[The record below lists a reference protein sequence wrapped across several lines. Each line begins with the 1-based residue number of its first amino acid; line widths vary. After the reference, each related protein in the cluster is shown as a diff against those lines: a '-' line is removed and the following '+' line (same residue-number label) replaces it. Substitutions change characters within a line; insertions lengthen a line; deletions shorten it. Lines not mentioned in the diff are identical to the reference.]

1 MFDFV
6 RKHTRIMQFLL
17 FLLIFPSFVLFGL
30 EGYNRFREGGA
41 AVATVNG
48 HDITQGEWDSAHRN
62 QVERMR
68 SSMPN
73 VDVKVFDT
81 PQAKFSTL
89 ERLVRDRLLQ
99 AAAQQL
105 RLGASDARLA
115 NELQQNPTIAG
126 LRRPD
131 GTLDMERY
139 RQLLGSQGMTPE
151 SFEAQVRGDL
161 ASRQVMSGVGVT
173 SFSSS
178 ALADVTLN
186 AFYEQR
192 QVQVARFSPADF
204 AGTIKPTDADLESYY
219 KANADKFQSAER
231 ADVEYV
237 VLDLASVQKGIV
249 VPEAELKS
257 YYEQNAARL
266 AGFEERRASHI
277 LINADKSASSAERE
291 KARLKAQE
299 LLTEVQ
305 QSPNKF
311 ADIARKNSQ
320 DTGSAAKGGDLD
332 FFARGAMT
340 KPFEDAAFSLKKGE
354 TSGVVETE
362 FGFHIIRLTDIKV
375 PEQKSF
381 ESQRASLETDVRR
394 QLAQRKFAE
403 AAEQFT
409 NMVYEQSDSLKPVAE
424 RLKLEVQHA
433 SNLGREPTAASAQ
446 SGGALVN
453 TKLLAAIFSQDSL
466 EKKRNTEA
474 VEVGP
479 NQLAAARITQ
489 YSPARTLPLEDVKA
503 RVREQVIAQQSAE
516 RARTEGIAK
525 LAEWKAAPDSAKMSA
540 PAVMSRETK
549 QYPSALIEAALRA
562 NTQTLPAWV
571 GVDLGTSGYAVV
583 KVEKVLPREAAAG
596 QERTRERDQYA
607 QWWASAEGLAYYR
620 LLKEKFKVEIKAA
633 RL

>member
-6 RKHTRIMQFLL
+6 RKHTRVMQFLL

-41 AVATVNG
+41 TVATVDG
-48 HDITQGEWDSAHRN
+48 HSITQAEWDAAHRS

-73 VDVKVFDT
+73 VDVKLFDT
-81 PQAKFSTL
+81 PEAKFSTL

-99 AAAQQL
+99 VAASQL

-115 NELQQNPTIAG
+115 AELQQNPTIAA
-126 LRRPD
+126 LRRAD
-131 GTLDMERY
+131 GTLDIERY
-139 RQLLGSQGMTPE
+139 RQLLATQGMSPE

-173 SFSSS
+173 SFSSA

-192 QVQVARFSPADF
+192 QVQVARFA
-204 AGTIKPTDADLESYY
+204 PTDFVGQINPTEAELETYY
-219 KANADKFQSAER
+219 KANADKFQSVER
-231 ADVEYV
+231 ADIEYV
-237 VLDLASVQKGIV
+237 VLNLAAVQKDIV
-249 VPEAELKS
+249 VPEAELKT
-257 YYEQNAARL
+257 YYEQNSARL
-266 AGFEERRASHI
+266 AGLEERRASHI
-277 LINADKSASSAERE
+277 LINADKGASAAERE
-291 KARLKAQE
+291 AARAKAQA
-299 LLTEVQ
+299 LLAEVQ
-305 QSPNKF
+305 KSPHQF
-311 ADIARKNSQ
+311 AELARKNSQ

-332 FFARGAMT
+332 FFGRGAMV
-340 KPFEDAAFSLKKGE
+340 KPFEEAAFALKKGE

-362 FGFHIIRLTDIKV
+362 FGFHIIRLTDIKL

-381 ESQRASLETDVRR
+381 ESQRAKLELEVRA

-409 NMVYEQSDSLKPVAE
+409 NIVYEQSDSLKPVAE

-433 SNLGREPTAASAQ
+433 SNLGREPVAGNTAA
-446 SGGALVN
+446 N
-453 TKLLAAIFSQDSL
+453 NPKLLAAVFSPDSI

-474 VEVGP
+474 VELAP
-479 NQLAAARITQ
+479 NVLAAARITS
-489 YSPARTLPLEDVKA
+489 YSPARTLPLDEVKA
-503 RVREQVIAQQSAE
+503 RVREQVVAQQANE
-516 RARTEGIAK
+516 RARAEGAAK
-525 LAEWKAAPDSAKMSA
+525 LAEWKTNPDAAKL
-540 PAVMSRETK
+540 PAAIVVSRESK
-549 QYPSALIEAALRA
+549 QTQPSALVEAALRVS
-562 NTQTLPAWV
+562 TQTLPAWV

-583 KVEKVLPREAAAG
+583 KVEKVLPRDAANASG
-596 QERTRERDQYA
+596 LAREREQYA
-607 QWWASAEGLAYYR
+607 QWWASAEGLAYYK
-620 LLKEKFKVEIKAA
+620 LLKEKFKAEIKIA

>member
-41 AVATVNG
+41 TVATVDG
-48 HDITQGEWDSAHRN
+48 QDITQGEWDAAHRS

-73 VDVKVFDT
+73 VDVKLFDT
-81 PQAKFSTL
+81 PEAKYSTL

-99 AAAQQL
+99 VAATQL

-115 NELQQNPTIAG
+115 SELQQNPTIAA
-126 LRRPD
+126 LRRAD

-139 RQLLGSQGMTPE
+139 RQLLGTQGMSPE

-161 ASRQVMSGVGVT
+161 ASRQVMSGIGVT
-173 SFSSS
+173 SFSSA

-192 QVQVARFSPADF
+192 QVQVARFA
-204 AGTIKPTDADLESYY
+204 PTDYVGQINPSDADLEAYY
-219 KANADKFQSAER
+219 KANPDKFQSAER
-231 ADVEYV
+231 ADIEYV
-237 VLDLASVQKGIV
+237 VLNLAAVQKDIV
-249 VPEAELKS
+249 VPEAELKT

-266 AGFEERRASHI
+266 ADLEERRASHI
-277 LINADKSASSAERE
+277 LINADKGAPAAERDA
-291 KARLKAQE
+291 ARAKAQA
-299 LLTEVQ
+299 LLVEVQ
-305 QSPNKF
+305 KTPAQF
-311 ADIARKNSQ
+311 AELARKNSQ

-332 FFARGAMT
+332 FFGRGAMV
-340 KPFEDAAFSLKKGE
+340 KAFEDAAFALKKGE

-362 FGFHIIRLTDIKV
+362 FGFHIIRLTDIKQ

-381 ESQRASLETDVRR
+381 ESQRAKLELEVRA

-409 NMVYEQSDSLKPVAE
+409 NIVYEQSDSLKPAAE
-424 RLKLEVQHA
+424 RLKLDVQTA
-433 SNLGREPTAASAQ
+433 SNLAREPVAGNTAA
-446 SGGALVN
+446 N
-453 TKLLAAIFSQDSL
+453 NPKLLAAVFSQDSI

-474 VEVGP
+474 VELAP
-479 NQLAAARITQ
+479 NVLAAARITS
-489 YSPARTLPLEDVKA
+489 YSPARTLPLEEVKA
-503 RVREQVIAQQSAE
+503 RVREQVVAQQAGE
-516 RARTEGIAK
+516 RARSEGAAK
-525 LAEWKAAPDSAKMSA
+525 LAEWKASPDAAKL
-540 PAVMSRETK
+540 PAAIVVSREAK
-549 QYPSALIEAALRA
+549 QAQPSALVEAALRA
-562 NTQTLPAWV
+562 STQTLPAWV

-583 KVEKVLPREAAAG
+583 KVEKVLPRDAANAAG
-596 QERTRERDQYA
+596 LARERDQYA
-607 QWWASAEGLAYYR
+607 QWWASAEGLAYYK
-620 LLKEKFKVEIKAA
+620 LLKEKFKAEIKIA

>member
-41 AVATVNG
+41 TVATVDG
-48 HDITQGEWDSAHRN
+48 QDITQGEWDAAHRS

-73 VDVKVFDT
+73 VDVKLFDT
-81 PQAKFSTL
+81 PEAKYSTL

-99 AAAQQL
+99 VAATQL

-115 NELQQNPTIAG
+115 SELQQNPTIAA
-126 LRRPD
+126 LRRAD

-139 RQLLGSQGMTPE
+139 RQLLGTQGMSPE

-161 ASRQVMSGVGVT
+161 ASRQVMSGIGVT
-173 SFSSS
+173 SFSSA

-192 QVQVARFSPADF
+192 QVQVARFA
-204 AGTIKPTDADLESYY
+204 PTDYVGQINPSDADLEAYY
-219 KANADKFQSAER
+219 KANPDKFQSAER
-231 ADVEYV
+231 ADIEYV
-237 VLDLASVQKGIV
+237 VLNLAAVQKDIV
-249 VPEAELKS
+249 VPEAELKT

-266 AGFEERRASHI
+266 ADLEERRASHI
-277 LINADKSASSAERE
+277 LINADKGASAAERDA
-291 KARLKAQE
+291 ARAKAQA
-299 LLTEVQ
+299 LLAEVQ
-305 QSPNKF
+305 KSPNQF
-311 ADIARKNSQ
+311 AELARKNSQ

-332 FFARGAMT
+332 FFGRGAMV
-340 KPFEDAAFSLKKGE
+340 KAFEEAAFALKKGE

-362 FGFHIIRLTDIKV
+362 FGFHIIRLTDIKQ

-381 ESQRASLETDVRR
+381 ESQRAKLELEVRA

-409 NMVYEQSDSLKPVAE
+409 NIVYEQSDSLKPAAE
-424 RLKLEVQHA
+424 RLKLDVQTA
-433 SNLGREPTAASAQ
+433 SNLAREPVAGNTAA
-446 SGGALVN
+446 N
-453 TKLLAAIFSQDSL
+453 NPKLLAAVFSQDSI

-474 VEVGP
+474 VELAP
-479 NQLAAARITQ
+479 NVLAAARITG
-489 YSPARTLPLEDVKA
+489 YSPARTLPLEEVKA
-503 RVREQVIAQQSAE
+503 RVREQVVAQQAGE
-516 RARTEGIAK
+516 RARSEGAAK
-525 LAEWKAAPDSAKMSA
+525 LAEWKASPDAAKL
-540 PAVMSRETK
+540 PAAIVVSREAK
-549 QYPSALIEAALRA
+549 QAQPSALVEAALRA
-562 NTQTLPAWV
+562 STQTLPAWV

-583 KVEKVLPREAAAG
+583 KVEKVLPRDAANAAG
-596 QERTRERDQYA
+596 LARERDQYA
-607 QWWASAEGLAYYR
+607 QWWASAEGLAYYK
-620 LLKEKFKVEIKAA
+620 LLKEKFKVEIKIA

>member
-6 RKHTRIMQFLL
+6 RKHTRVMQFLL

-48 HDITQGEWDSAHRN
+48 QDITQGEWDAAHRN

-73 VDVKVFDT
+73 VDVKLFDT
-81 PQAKFSTL
+81 PEAKYSTL

-99 AAAQQL
+99 VAASQL
-105 RLGASDARLA
+105 RLGASDSRLA
-115 NELQQNPTIAG
+115 AELQQNPTIAA
-126 LRRPD
+126 LRRAD

-139 RQLLGSQGMTPE
+139 RQLLATQGMSPE

-173 SFSSS
+173 SFSSV

-192 QVQVARFSPADF
+192 QVQVARFAPSDF
-204 AGTIKPTDADLESYY
+204 VSQINPTDAELEAFY

-231 ADVEYV
+231 ADIEYV
-237 VLDLASVQKGIV
+237 VLNLAAVQKDIV
-249 VPEAELKS
+249 VPEAELKT
-257 YYEQNAARL
+257 YFEQNAARL
-266 AGFEERRASHI
+266 AGLEERRASHI
-277 LINADKSASSAERE
+277 LINADKAAPAAERDA
-291 KARLKAQE
+291 ARAKAQA
-299 LLTEVQ
+299 LLAEVQ
-305 QSPNKF
+305 KSPAQF
-311 ADIARKNSQ
+311 AELARKNSQ

-332 FFARGAMT
+332 FFGRGAMV
-340 KPFEDAAFSLKKGE
+340 KAFEDAAFALKKGE

-362 FGFHIIRLTDIKV
+362 FGFHIIRLTDIKQ

-381 ESQRASLETDVRR
+381 ESQRAKLEQEVRA

-409 NMVYEQSDSLKPVAE
+409 NLVYEQSDSLKPAAE
-424 RLKLEVQHA
+424 RLKLDVQTA
-433 SNLGREPTAASAQ
+433 SNLGREPVAGNTAA
-446 SGGALVN
+446 N
-453 TKLLAAIFSQDSL
+453 NPKLLAAVFSQDSI

-474 VEVGP
+474 VELAP
-479 NQLAAARITQ
+479 NVLAAARIIS
-489 YSPARTLPLEDVKA
+489 YNPARTLPLEEVKA
-503 RVREQVIAQQSAE
+503 RVREQVVAQQSTD
-516 RARTEGIAK
+516 RARSEGAAK
-525 LAEWKAAPDSAKMSA
+525 LAEWKASPDTAKL
-540 PAVMSRETK
+540 PAAIVVSREAK
-549 QYPSALIEAALRA
+549 QAQPTALVEAALRA
-562 NTQTLPAWV
+562 STQALPAWV
-571 GVDLGTSGYAVV
+571 GVDLGASGYAVV
-583 KVEKVLPREAAAG
+583 KVEKVLPRDAANAAG
-596 QERTRERDQYA
+596 LARERDQYA
-607 QWWASAEGLAYYR
+607 QWWASAEGLAYYK
-620 LLKEKFKVEIKAA
+620 LLKEKFKAEIKIA

>member
-6 RKHTRIMQFLL
+6 RKHTRVMQFLL

-41 AVATVNG
+41 TVATVDG
-48 HDITQGEWDSAHRN
+48 QSITQAEWDAAHRS

-73 VDVKVFDT
+73 VDVKLFDT
-81 PQAKFSTL
+81 PEAKYSTL
-89 ERLVRDRLLQ
+89 ERMVRDRLLQ
-99 AAAQQL
+99 VAASKL
-105 RLGASDARLA
+105 HLGASDARLA
-115 NELQQNPTIAG
+115 AELQQNPTIAA
-126 LRRPD
+126 LRRAD

-139 RQLLGSQGMTPE
+139 RQLLATQGMSPE

-192 QVQVARFSPADF
+192 QVQVARFTPADF
-204 AGTIKPTDADLESYY
+204 VSQINPTDAELEAYY

-231 ADVEYV
+231 ADIEYV
-237 VLDLASVQKGIV
+237 VLNLGAVQKDIV
-249 VPEAELKS
+249 VPEAELKT

-266 AGFEERRASHI
+266 AGLEERRASHI
-277 LINADKSASSAERE
+277 LINADKGASAAERDA
-291 KARLKAQE
+291 ARAKAQA
-299 LLTEVQ
+299 LLAEVQ
-305 QSPNKF
+305 KSPNQF
-311 ADIARKNSQ
+311 AELARKNSQ

-332 FFARGAMT
+332 FFGRGAMV
-340 KPFEDAAFSLKKGE
+340 KPFEEAAFGLKKGE
-354 TSGVVETE
+354 ISGLVETE
-362 FGFHIIRLTDIKV
+362 FGFHIIRLTDIKQ

-381 ESQRASLETDVRR
+381 ESQRAKLEQEVRA

-409 NMVYEQSDSLKPVAE
+409 NIVYEQSDSLKPVAE
-424 RLKLEVQHA
+424 RLKLDVQTA
-433 SNLGREPTAASAQ
+433 SNLAREPVAGNTAA
-446 SGGALVN
+446 N
-453 TKLLAAIFSQDSL
+453 NPKLLAAVFSQDSI

-474 VEVGP
+474 VELAP
-479 NQLAAARITQ
+479 NVLAAARITN
-489 YSPARTLPLEDVKA
+489 YSPARTLPLDEVKA
-503 RVREQVIAQQSAE
+503 RVRDQVVAQQSGE
-516 RARTEGIAK
+516 RARSEGAAK
-525 LAEWKAAPDSAKMSA
+525 LAEWKASPDAAKL
-540 PAVMSRETK
+540 PAAIVVSREAK
-549 QYPSALIEAALRA
+549 QAQPSALVEAALRA
-562 NTQTLPAWV
+562 STQALPAWV

-583 KVEKVLPREAAAG
+583 KVEKVLPRDSANATNLA
-596 QERTRERDQYA
+596 REREQYA
-607 QWWASAEGLAYYR
+607 QWWASAEGLAYYK
-620 LLKEKFKVEIKAA
+620 LLKEKFKAEIKIA

>member
-6 RKHTRIMQFLL
+6 RKHTRVMQFLL

-30 EGYNRFREGGA
+30 EGYNRFKEGGA
-41 AVATVNG
+41 TVATVDG
-48 HDITQGEWDSAHRN
+48 HDITQAEWDAAHRS

-73 VDVKVFDT
+73 VDVKLFDT
-81 PQAKFSTL
+81 PEAKYSTL

-99 AAAQQL
+99 VAASQL

-115 NELQQNPTIAG
+115 AELQQNPTIAA
-126 LRRPD
+126 LRRAD
-131 GTLDMERY
+131 GTLDIERY
-139 RQLLGSQGMTPE
+139 RQLLATQGMSPE

-192 QVQVARFSPADF
+192 QVQVARFAQSDYVAH
-204 AGTIKPTDADLESYY
+204 INPTEADLETYY

-231 ADVEYV
+231 ADIEYV
-237 VLDLASVQKGIV
+237 VLNLAAVQKDIV
-249 VPEAELKS
+249 VPEAELKT

-266 AGFEERRASHI
+266 AGLEERRASHI
-277 LINADKSASSAERE
+277 LINADKGASAAERDA
-291 KARLKAQE
+291 ARAKAQA
-299 LLTEVQ
+299 LLAEVQ
-305 QSPNKF
+305 KSPNQF
-311 ADIARKNSQ
+311 AELARKNSQ

-332 FFARGAMT
+332 FFGRGAMV
-340 KPFEDAAFSLKKGE
+340 KPFEEAAFALKKGE
-354 TSGVVETE
+354 TSGLVETE
-362 FGFHIIRLTDIKV
+362 FGFHIIRLTDIKQ

-381 ESQRASLETDVRR
+381 ESQRAKLEQEVRA

-409 NMVYEQSDSLKPVAE
+409 NIVYEQSDSLKPAAE

-433 SNLGREPTAASAQ
+433 SNLGREPVAGNTAA
-446 SGGALVN
+446 N
-453 TKLLAAIFSQDSL
+453 NPKLLAAVFSQDSI

-474 VEVGP
+474 VELAP
-479 NQLAAARITQ
+479 NVLAAARITS
-489 YSPARTLPLEDVKA
+489 YSPARTLPLDEVKA
-503 RVREQVIAQQSAE
+503 RVREQVVAQLAAE
-516 RARTEGIAK
+516 RARSEGAAK
-525 LAEWKAAPDSAKMSA
+525 LAEWKASPDAAKL
-540 PAVMSRETK
+540 PAAIVVSRESK
-549 QYPSALIEAALRA
+549 QAQPSALVEAALRA
-562 NTQTLPAWV
+562 STQTLPAWV

-583 KVEKVLPREAAAG
+583 KVEKVLPRDAANASG
-596 QERTRERDQYA
+596 LAREREQYA
-607 QWWASAEGLAYYR
+607 QWWASAEGLAYYK
-620 LLKEKFKVEIKAA
+620 LLKEKFKAEIKIA

>member
-41 AVATVNG
+41 TVATVDG
-48 HDITQGEWDSAHRN
+48 QDITQGEWDAAHRS

-73 VDVKVFDT
+73 VDVKLFDT
-81 PQAKFSTL
+81 PEAKYSTL

-99 AAAQQL
+99 VAATQL

-115 NELQQNPTIAG
+115 SELQQNPTIAA
-126 LRRPD
+126 LRRAD

-139 RQLLGSQGMTPE
+139 RQLLGTQGMSPE

-161 ASRQVMSGVGVT
+161 ASRQVMSGIGVT
-173 SFSSS
+173 SFSSA

-192 QVQVARFSPADF
+192 QVQVARFA
-204 AGTIKPTDADLESYY
+204 PTDYVGQINPSDADLEAYY
-219 KANADKFQSAER
+219 KANPDKFQSAER
-231 ADVEYV
+231 ADIEYV
-237 VLDLASVQKGIV
+237 VLNLAAVQKDIV
-249 VPEAELKS
+249 VPEAELKT

-266 AGFEERRASHI
+266 ADLEERRASHI
-277 LINADKSASSAERE
+277 LINADKGASAAERDA
-291 KARLKAQE
+291 ARAKAQA
-299 LLTEVQ
+299 LLAEVQ
-305 QSPNKF
+305 KSPNQF
-311 ADIARKNSQ
+311 AELARKNSQ

-332 FFARGAMT
+332 FFGRGAMV
-340 KPFEDAAFSLKKGE
+340 KAFEEAAFALKKGE

-362 FGFHIIRLTDIKV
+362 FGFHIIRLTDIKQ

-381 ESQRASLETDVRR
+381 ESQRAKLELEVRA

-409 NMVYEQSDSLKPVAE
+409 NIVYEQSDSLKPAAE
-424 RLKLEVQHA
+424 RLKLDVQTA
-433 SNLGREPTAASAQ
+433 SNLAREPVAGNTAA
-446 SGGALVN
+446 N
-453 TKLLAAIFSQDSL
+453 NPKLLAAVFSQDSI

-474 VEVGP
+474 VELAP
-479 NQLAAARITQ
+479 NVLAAARITS
-489 YSPARTLPLEDVKA
+489 YSPARTLPLEEVKA
-503 RVREQVIAQQSAE
+503 RVREQVVAQQAGE
-516 RARTEGIAK
+516 RARSEGAAK
-525 LAEWKAAPDSAKMSA
+525 LAEWKASPDAAKL
-540 PAVMSRETK
+540 PAAIVVSREAK
-549 QYPSALIEAALRA
+549 QAQPSALVEAALRA
-562 NTQTLPAWV
+562 STQTLPAWV

-583 KVEKVLPREAAAG
+583 KVEKVLPRDAANAAG
-596 QERTRERDQYA
+596 LARERDQYA
-607 QWWASAEGLAYYR
+607 QWWASAEGLAYYK
-620 LLKEKFKVEIKAA
+620 LLKEKFKAEIKIA

>member
-6 RKHTRIMQFLL
+6 RKHTRVMQFLL

-41 AVATVNG
+41 AVATVDG
-48 HDITQGEWDSAHRN
+48 QDITQGEWDAAHRS

-73 VDVKVFDT
+73 VDVKLFDT
-81 PQAKFSTL
+81 PEAKYSTL

-99 AAAQQL
+99 VAATQL

-115 NELQQNPTIAG
+115 AELQQNPTIAA
-126 LRRPD
+126 LRRAD

-139 RQLLGSQGMTPE
+139 RQLLATQGMSPE

-192 QVQVARFSPADF
+192 QVQVARFAPADF
-204 AGTIKPTDADLESYY
+204 VGQINPSAAELEAYY

-231 ADVEYV
+231 ADIEYV
-237 VLDLASVQKGIV
+237 VLNLAAVQKDIV
-249 VPEAELKS
+249 VPEAELKT
-257 YYEQNAARL
+257 YFEQNAARL
-266 AGFEERRASHI
+266 AGLEERRASHI
-277 LINADKSASSAERE
+277 LINADKAAPAAERDA
-291 KARLKAQE
+291 ARAKAQA
-299 LLTEVQ
+299 LLAEVQ
-305 QSPNKF
+305 KSPAQF
-311 ADIARKNSQ
+311 AELARKNSQ

-332 FFARGAMT
+332 FFGRGAMV
-340 KPFEDAAFSLKKGE
+340 KPFEEAAFALKKGE

-362 FGFHIIRLTDIKV
+362 FGFHIIRLTDIKQ

-381 ESQRASLETDVRR
+381 ESQRAKLEQEVRA

-409 NMVYEQSDSLKPVAE
+409 NIVYEQSDSLKPAAE
-424 RLKLEVQHA
+424 RLKLDVQHA
-433 SNLGREPTAASAQ
+433 SNLGREVVAGNTAA
-446 SGGALVN
+446 N
-453 TKLLAAIFSQDSL
+453 NPKLLAAVFSPDSI

-474 VEVGP
+474 VELAP
-479 NQLAAARITQ
+479 NVLAAARITN
-489 YSPARTLPLEDVKA
+489 YSPARTLPLDEVKA
-503 RVREQVIAQQSAE
+503 RVREQVVAQQAGE
-516 RARTEGIAK
+516 RARAEGSAK
-525 LAEWKAAPDSAKMSA
+525 LAEWKASPDAAKL
-540 PAVMSRETK
+540 PAAIVVSRETK
-549 QYPSALIEAALRA
+549 QAQPTALIEAALRA
-562 NTQTLPAWV
+562 STQTLPAWV
-571 GVDLGTSGYAVV
+571 GVDLGTSGYAVL
-583 KVEKVLPREAAAG
+583 KVEKVLPRDAANAAG
-596 QERTRERDQYA
+596 LARERDQYA
-607 QWWASAEGLAYYR
+607 QWWASAEGLAYYK
-620 LLKEKFKVEIKAA
+620 LLKEKFKAEIKIA